1 VSMSGSSP
9 WRSSRLVPVLGLV
22 AAMAT
27 SAAGAGVTE
36 ATAQP
41 WVPSAPPQPSD
52 LTPAPEP
59 DESSRR
65 AIDLVILSQWHALR
79 AADAAAS
86 FAYASPRLREMY
98 GTADSFLAMVQA
110 GYQPIFAAV
119 RFDFVRFV
127 EFRGYLT
134 REVRL
139 GGPAGAEQEA
149 LYMITQLPD
158 GSWRIAG
165 CILMAPPAQS

>member
-1 VSMSGSSP
+1 
-9 WRSSRLVPVLGLV
+9 
-22 AAMAT
+22 
-27 SAAGAGVTE
+27 
-36 ATAQP
+36 
-41 WVPSAPPQPSD
+41 
-52 LTPAPEP
+52 
-59 DESSRR
+59 
-65 AIDLVILSQWHALR
+65 
-79 AADAAAS
+79 
-86 FAYASPRLREMY
+86 MY

-149 LYMITQLPD
+149 LYMITRLPD